1 MLHKFKRLVNSSRH
15 NYMYKTDNE
24 AQILMFIKKISKNEK
39 NVAIYSFRNGWLHV
53 SILPVRE
60 NV

>member
-39 NVAIYSFRNGWLHV
+39 NVAIYSFRNG
-53 SILPVRE
+53 
-60 NV
+60 